1 MYDSRMIVKNSNCHF
16 LTYCETVVM
25 IVVLRNFHK
34 RKYVVP
40 DSNFWCGCPVKTGIL
55 LGEKVL
61 FGVYIS
67 KRVVQKMGSWLPHDI

>member
-1 MYDSRMIVKNSNCHF
+1 MIVG
-16 LTYCETVVM
+16 
-25 IVVLRNFHK
+25 LRNFHK
-34 RKYVVP
+34 RKDVVP
-40 DSNFWCGCPVKTGIL
+40 DSKFWGGCPVKTGSL

>member
-1 MYDSRMIVKNSNCHF
+1 MIVG
-16 LTYCETVVM
+16 
-25 IVVLRNFHK
+25 LRNFHK
-34 RKYVVP
+34 RKDVVP

-67 KRVVQKMGSWLPHDI
+67 KRVVQKMGSWLPQDI

>member
-1 MYDSRMIVKNSNCHF
+1 MIVG
-16 LTYCETVVM
+16 
-25 IVVLRNFHK
+25 LRNFHE
-34 RKYVVP
+34 RREVISN
-40 DSNFWCGCPVKTGIL
+40 SNFVKTGIL

>member
-1 MYDSRMIVKNSNCHF
+1 MIVG
-16 LTYCETVVM
+16 
-25 IVVLRNFHK
+25 LRNFHK
-34 RKYVVP
+34 RKDVLP
-40 DSNFWCGCPVKTGIL
+40 ASTFRCGCPVKTGIL

>member
-1 MYDSRMIVKNSNCHF
+1 MIVG
-16 LTYCETVVM
+16 
-25 IVVLRNFHK
+25 LRNFHK
-34 RKYVVP
+34 RKDVVP

-67 KRVVQKMGSWLPHDI
+67 KRVVQKMGSWLTA